1 MNSTK
6 LSPLG
11 TRRTVKVSEAIGNLL
26 GLAKR
31 MHYHCRDWEVYE
43 QYKRN
48 FQRLARDHR
57 EYEIA
62 MHELEL
68 ILDL

>member
-1 MNSTK
+1 MKCTQLST
-6 LSPLG
+6 LG
-11 TRRTVKVSEAIGNLL
+11 TRRAISVGPEIDNLL

-48 FQRLARDHR
+48 FQQLARDHR
-57 EYEIA
+57 EYETA
-62 MHELEL
+62 MHELER

>member
-48 FQRLARDHR
+48 FQQLARDHR
-57 EYEIA
+57 EYETA